1 MVSFSKFR
9 AHGMFIFHH
18 FSQNHHMN
26 ISNCFGIVLL
36 FLALGIQSIAQPLA
50 FPGAMGGG
58 KYTTGGRG
66 GEVYE
71 VTNLNDSGAGSLRD
85 AVSKP
90 NRTIVFRVSG
100 VIQLKSRLVLRQPN
114 ITIAGQT
121 APGQGICLANYATN
135 ISANNIIIRY
145 IRFRHGDAQA
155 SEDDALNCFSGAYRN
170 IIIDHC
176 SMSWSV
182 DETTSFYDVQHVTL
196 QWNIISESLYKS
208 IHTKGNHGYA
218 GIFGGRNSSY
228 LFNLI
233 AHHTSRTP
241 RFNGTRYNSQTFGD
255 SLEFCN
261 NVIYN
266 WGSTNSVYGGEGGK
280 YNMINNYYK
289 PGPATPGNL
298 TTSSASNK
306 RNRILNYSNFYLE
319 GTDTIWGGDFYI
331 QGNYVHGYPDVTADN
346 WTKGVQKSNHP
357 KADQLIQKAKKSIPY
372 SISDFV
378 PIAATSAYDSVARY
392 AGAIL
397 PERDPIDTR
406 IIREMLGGK
415 ATFEGATYKT
425 ITSTGVTHPSG
436 IIDKPSD
443 VGGYPTYNSVSPPVD
458 SDKDGMPDTWELSR
472 GLNPSNPADRNTIN
486 AEGYTMLEVYLN
498 GLQANIVSSIPVIN
512 TDEAKIKI
520 YPNPTKGLL
529 NIHNL
534 SDTEIEQVFLYDLNG
549 RQVDSTS
556 QHILKKQLL
565 EMNISRHPK
574 GSYVLKLVSTGAI
587 YTKNI
592 IKH

>member
-1 MVSFSKFR
+1 MNHFNILWMIVSVMSLC
-9 AHGMFIFHH
+9 HH
-18 FSQNHHMN
+18 
-26 ISNCFGIVLL
+26 
-36 FLALGIQSIAQPLA
+36 SIAQPLA

-71 VTNLNDSGAGSLRD
+71 VINLNDSGAGSLRD

-90 NRTIVFRVSG
+90 NRTVVFRVSG
-100 VIQLKSRLVLRQPN
+100 VIELKSRLVLRQPN
-114 ITIAGQT
+114 LTIAGQT
-121 APGQGICLANYATN
+121 APGQGICIANYATN

-145 IRFRHGDAQA
+145 LRFRHGDAQL
-155 SEDDALNCFSGAYRN
+155 SEDDALNCFSGGFRN

-182 DETTSFYDVQHVTL
+182 DETTSFYDVEKVTL

-208 IHTKGNHGYA
+208 VHAKGNHGYA
-218 GIFGGRNSSY
+218 GIFGGANSSY

-241 RFNGTRYNSQTFGD
+241 RFNGARYETQKYAD

-266 WGSTNSVYGGEGGK
+266 WGSTNSAYGGEGGK

-289 PGPATPGNL
+289 AGPATPGNL

-306 RNRILNYSNFYLE
+306 RNRILNYSNFYLA

-331 QGNYVHGYPDVTADN
+331 HGNYVHGYPDVSADN
-346 WTKGVQKSNHP
+346 WTRGVQKSNHP
-357 KADQLIQKAKKSIPY
+357 KADQLIREAKQATPY

-378 PIAATSAYDSVARY
+378 PIAATSAYDSVVRY

-406 IIREMLGGK
+406 IIQELVQGK
-415 ATFEGATYKT
+415 ATYEGATYKA
-425 ITSTGVTHPSG
+425 ITSTGITHPSG

-443 VGGYPTYNSVSPPVD
+443 VGGFPTYTSKAPPVD
-458 SDKDGMPDTWELSR
+458 TDKDGMPDAWELPR
-472 GLNPSNPADRNTIN
+472 GLNPNNANDRNTTN

-498 GLQANIVSSIPVIN
+498 DIRAEVVSSIPVLN
-512 TDEAKIKI
+512 ADEAKIKI
-520 YPNPTKGLL
+520 YPNPTKGLI

-534 SDTEIEQVFLYDLNG
+534 SDMDIEQVFLYDFNG
-549 RQVDSTS
+549 RQLDSTS
-556 QHILKKQLL
+556 QHIAKKQSV
-565 EMNISRHPK
+565 EMNLSRHPK
-574 GSYVLKLVSTGAI
+574 GSYVLKLIGKGAI
-587 YTKNI
+587 YTKSI
-592 IKH
+592 VKK

>member
-1 MVSFSKFR
+1 MKHFKVIW
-9 AHGMFIFHH
+9 MINFI
-18 FSQNHHMN
+18 
-26 ISNCFGIVLL
+26 
-36 FLALGIQSIAQPLA
+36 LALGTHSIAQPLA

-66 GEVYE
+66 GQVYE
-71 VTNLNDSGAGSLRD
+71 VTNLNDSGTGSLRD
-85 AVSKP
+85 AVSQA
-90 NRTIVFRVSG
+90 NRTIVFRISG

-121 APGQGICLANYATN
+121 APGQGICIANYATN
-135 ISANNIIIRY
+135 ISTNNVIIRY

-170 IIIDHC
+170 IVIDHC

-208 IHTKGNHGYA
+208 IHAKGNHGYA

-241 RFNGTRYNSQTFGD
+241 RFNGTRYKSQTFGD

-331 QGNYVHGYPDVTADN
+331 QGNYVHGYPDVSADN
-346 WTKGVQKSNHP
+346 WTKGVQRSSNYAA
-357 KADQLIQKAKKSIPY
+357 ADRLIREARQANPY
-372 SISDFV
+372 RISDYV
-378 PIAATSAYDSVARY
+378 PIAATSAYDSVVRY

-397 PERDPIDTR
+397 PERDPIDKR
-406 IIREMLGGK
+406 IIQELVDGK
-415 ATFEGATYKT
+415 ATYEGATYKSV
-425 ITSTGVTHPSG
+425 TSTGVTHPSG

-443 VGGYPTYNSVSPPVD
+443 VGGFPTYTSKTPPLD
-458 SDKDGMPDTWELSR
+458 SDKDGMPDDWELAR
-472 GLNPSNPADRNTIN
+472 GLNPNNANDRNNTN

-498 GLQANIVSSIPVIN
+498 SLQANVISNVPVIN
-512 TDEAKIKI
+512 ADEAKIKI
-520 YPNPTKGLL
+520 YPNPTKGLI

-534 SDTEIEQVFLYDLNG
+534 SDTDIERVFLYDLNG

-556 QHILKKQLL
+556 QQIAKKQSV
-565 EMNISRHPK
+565 EMNISQHPK
-574 GSYVLKLVSTGAI
+574 GTYVLKLVGKGAI
-587 YTKNI
+587 YTKSI
-592 IKH
+592 IKR

>member
-1 MVSFSKFR
+1 MKYSSILW
-9 AHGMFIFHH
+9 M
-18 FSQNHHMN
+18 
-26 ISNCFGIVLL
+26 IV
-36 FLALGIQSIAQPLA
+36 FNLAIGAQSIAQPLA

-66 GEVYE
+66 GQVYE
-71 VTNLNDSGAGSLRD
+71 VTNLNDSGPGSLRD
-85 AVSKP
+85 AVSQP

-121 APGQGICLANYATN
+121 APGQGICIANYATN
-135 ISANNIIIRY
+135 ISTSNVIIRY

-182 DETTSFYDVQHVTL
+182 DETTSFYDVDKVTL

-208 IHTKGNHGYA
+208 IHAKGNHGYA

-241 RFNGTRYNSQTFGD
+241 RFNGTRYQSQTFGD

-298 TTSSASNK
+298 STSSASNK

-319 GTDTIWGGDFYI
+319 GSDTIWGGDFYI
-331 QGNYVHGYPDVTADN
+331 HGNYVHGYPDVSADN
-346 WTKGVQKSNHP
+346 WTKGVQRSSNYAA
-357 KADQLIQKAKKSIPY
+357 ADRLIREARQSAPY

-378 PIAATSAYDSVARY
+378 PIAATSAYDSVVRY

-406 IIREMLGGK
+406 IIRELEEGK
-415 ATFEGATYKT
+415 ATYEGATYKAV
-425 ITSTGVTHPSG
+425 TSTGVTHPSG

-443 VGGYPTYNSVSPPVD
+443 VGGLPAYLSATAPVD
-458 SDKDGMPDTWELSR
+458 SDKDGMPDAWELFR
-472 GLNPSNPADRNTIN
+472 GLNPNNAADRNTTN

-512 TDEAKIKI
+512 ADEAKIKI

-529 NIHNL
+529 SIHNL
-534 SDTEIEQVFLYDLNG
+534 SDVEIEQVFLYDLNG

-556 QHILKKQLL
+556 QRILKEQLL
-565 EMNISRHPK
+565 EMNLSRHPK
-574 GSYVLKLVSTGAI
+574 GSYVMKLLSKGAI

-592 IKH
+592 VKH

>member
-1 MVSFSKFR
+1 MASKITGI
-9 AHGMFIFHH
+9 AVMLCLIQGII
-18 FSQNHHMN
+18 FSQ
-26 ISNCFGIVLL
+26 
-36 FLALGIQSIAQPLA
+36 ATIAQPLA
-50 FPGAMGGG
+50 FPGALGGG

-66 GEVYE
+66 GEVYQ
-71 VTNLNDSGAGSLRD
+71 VTNLNDSGTGSLRD

-100 VIQLKSRLVLRQPN
+100 VIELKSRLVLRQPN

-145 IRFRHGDAQA
+145 IRFRHGDAQP

-182 DETTSFYDVQHVTL
+182 DETTSFYDVKNVTL
-196 QWNIISESLYKS
+196 QWNIISESLYSS
-208 IHTKGNHGYA
+208 IHSKGNHGYA
-218 GIFGGRNSSY
+218 GIFGGANSSY

-266 WGSTNSVYGGEGGK
+266 WGSTNSAYGGEGGK

-289 PGPATPGNL
+289 AGPATPGNL
-298 TTSSASNK
+298 TSSSTSNK
-306 RNRILNYSNFYLE
+306 RNRILNYSNFYVD

-331 QGNYVHGYPDVTADN
+331 NGNYVHGYPDVTADN
-346 WTKGVQKSNHP
+346 WTKGVQKTNNHP
-357 KADQLIQKAKKSIPY
+357 DADRLIKESKQLVPY
-372 SISDFV
+372 KISDYV

-397 PERDPIDTR
+397 PERDPIDAR
-406 IIREMLGGK
+406 IIREMLEGK
-415 ATFEGATYKT
+415 ATYEGAAYKT
-425 ITSTGVTHPSG
+425 VTSTGVSHPSG

-443 VGGYPTYNSVSPPVD
+443 VGGFPSYKSATAPLD
-458 SDKDGMPDTWELSR
+458 SDKDGMPDAWELSR
-472 GLNPSNPADRNTIN
+472 GLNPDNANDRNTTN
-486 AEGYTMLEVYLN
+486 SEGYTMLEVYLN
-498 GLQANIVSSIPVIN
+498 GLQANVVSSIPVIN
-512 TDEAKIKI
+512 ADEARIKI

-534 SDTEIEQVFLYDLNG
+534 SDTEIEQLFLYDFSG
-549 RQVDSTS
+549 RQVDSTAQGIS
-556 QHILKKQLL
+556 KGQIF
-565 EMNISRHPK
+565 EMNLSRHPK
-574 GSYVLKLVSTGAI
+574 GTYLLKLISKGVI
-587 YTKNI
+587 YSQNI
-592 IKH
+592 VKQ

>member
-1 MVSFSKFR
+1 M
-9 AHGMFIFHH
+9 
-18 FSQNHHMN
+18 NHVVKYNHMKHPN
-26 ISNCFGIVLL
+26 ILWMIILI
-36 FLALGIQSIAQPLA
+36 LALGTQSTAQPLA

-100 VIQLKSRLVLRQPN
+100 IIQLKSRLVLRQPN

-121 APGQGICLANYATN
+121 APGQGICIANFATN
-135 ISANNIIIRY
+135 ISTNNVIIRY
-145 IRFRHGDAQA
+145 LRFRHGDAQA
-155 SEDDALNCFSGAYRN
+155 SEDDALNCFSGAYGN

-182 DETTSFYDVQHVTL
+182 DETTSFYDVKNVTL
-196 QWNIISESLYKS
+196 QWNLISESLYKS
-208 IHTKGNHGYA
+208 IHAKGNHGYA
-218 GIFGGRNSSY
+218 GIFGGANSSY

-241 RFNGTRYNSQTFGD
+241 RFNGTRYDSQTFGD

-289 PGPATPGNL
+289 PGPATPGSL
-298 TTSSASNK
+298 TSSSPSNK

-346 WTKGVQKSNHP
+346 WTKGVQKSSNHP
-357 KADQLIQKAKKSIPY
+357 NADLLMREAKQTTPY
-372 SISDFV
+372 LISDFV

-397 PERDPIDTR
+397 PERDPIDAR
-406 IIREMLGGK
+406 IIREMLEGK
-415 ATFEGATYKT
+415 ATYEGATYKT
-425 ITSTGVTHPSG
+425 VTSTGVTHPSG

-443 VGGYPTYNSVSPPVD
+443 VGGYPMYSSQPAPQDT
-458 SDKDGMPDTWELSR
+458 DKDGMPDAWELSK
-472 GLNPSNPADRNTIN
+472 GLNPNNPSDRNTTN

-498 GLQANIVSSIPVIN
+498 GLQAKIVSSVPVIN
-512 TDEAKIKI
+512 ADDAKIKI
-520 YPNPTKGLL
+520 YPNPTKGLI

-534 SDTEIEQVFLYDLNG
+534 SGTEIEQVFLYDFSG
-549 RQVDSTS
+549 RQVDSTTQRIS
-556 QHILKKQLL
+556 KEQSL
-565 EMNISRHPK
+565 EMNLSRHPK
-574 GSYVLKLVSTGAI
+574 GSYVLKFISKGAI
-587 YTKNI
+587 YTKSI
-592 IKH
+592 IKQ